1 VIEGHDHYNASV
13 PEIVK
18 ARIPADTQHVSL
30 LRAVATALAARL
42 DFPVD
47 RIIELQIAV
56 DEVCS
61 RLMAVSRDATKLD
74 VDFEI
79 VDTGLVLR
87 AGTDGE
93 VRDDREFLT
102 EWSRVILEAIA
113 EDISP
118 TTDNGAL
125 RISLAVSKGSP

>member
-1 VIEGHDHYNASV
+1 M
-13 PEIVK
+13 PEIVS
-18 ARIPADTQHVSL
+18 ARIPADTSHVAL
-30 LRAVATALAARL
+30 LRAIATALAARL

-61 RLMAVSRDATKLD
+61 RLMAVAKDFTRIE

-79 VDTGLVLR
+79 VDRGMVVR
-87 AGTDGE
+87 ARVDGE
-93 VRDDREFLT
+93 RRTDREFLT

-113 EDISP
+113 EDIEPSK
-118 TTDNGAL
+118 DGVIE
-125 RISLAVSKGSP
+125 ISLAVAKGTA

>member
-1 VIEGHDHYNASV
+1 MPESV
-13 PEIVK
+13 T

-30 LRAVATALAARL
+30 LRAIATALAARL

-61 RLMAVSRDATKLD
+61 RLMAVSLDATRLEI
-74 VDFEI
+74 DFE
-79 VDTGLVLR
+79 VSDGGLTME
-87 AGTDGE
+87 ANTDGQRRE
-93 VRDDREFLT
+93 DREFLT

-113 EDISP
+113 ENISVAP
-118 TTDNGAL
+118 DG
-125 RISLAVSKGSP
+125 RVGISLSVAKGSS

>member
-1 VIEGHDHYNASV
+1 MPD
-13 PEIVK
+13 IVS

-61 RLMAVSRDATKLD
+61 RLMAVSRECTRID
-74 VDFEI
+74 VDFEV
-79 VDTGLVLR
+79 VDKGLVLN
-87 AGTDGE
+87 AAVDGKLRE
-93 VRDDREFLT
+93 DREFLT

-113 EDISP
+113 EDIAP
-118 TTDNGAL
+118 MTDNGTV
-125 RISLAVSKGSP
+125 RISLAVAKGSS

>member
-1 VIEGHDHYNASV
+1 M
-13 PEIVK
+13 PETVS
-18 ARIPADTQHVSL
+18 ARIPADTPHVSL
-30 LRAVATALAARL
+30 LRAIATALAARL

-61 RLMAVSRDATKLD
+61 RLMAVAKDCTRIDIN
-74 VDFEI
+74 FEVI
-79 VDTGLVLR
+79 EPGLVLR
-87 AGTDGE
+87 ASVDGE
-93 VRDDREFLT
+93 RRDDRQFLT

-118 TTDNGAL
+118 TDDGEIE
-125 RISLAVSKGSP
+125 ISLAVAKGPA

>member
-1 VIEGHDHYNASV
+1 MRAM
-13 PEIVK
+13 PEIVT
-18 ARIPADTQHVSL
+18 ARIPADTPHVSL

-56 DEVCS
+56 DEICS
-61 RLMAVSRDATKLD
+61 RLMAVARDSTRLQ

-79 VDTGLVLR
+79 GEKGLILHASV
-87 AGTDGE
+87 DGE
-93 VRDDREFLT
+93 RREDREFLT

-113 EDISP
+113 EDIEPSK
-118 TTDNGAL
+118 DGVIE
-125 RISLAVSKGSP
+125 ISLAVAKGPA

>member
-1 VIEGHDHYNASV
+1 M
-13 PEIVK
+13 PEIVS
-18 ARIPADTQHVSL
+18 ARIPADTPHVSL
-30 LRAVATALAARL
+30 LRAIATALAARL

-61 RLMAVSRDATKLD
+61 RLMAVAKDFTSIE

-79 VDTGLVLR
+79 VDKGIVLH
-87 AGTDGE
+87 ASVDGE
-93 VRDDREFLT
+93 RREDREFLT

-113 EDISP
+113 EDITP
-118 TTDNGAL
+118 AADGEIK
-125 RISLAVSKGSP
+125 ISLAVAKGPA

>member
-1 VIEGHDHYNASV
+1 V
-13 PEIVK
+13 PDIVS

-56 DEVCS
+56 DEICS
-61 RLMAVSRDATKLD
+61 RLMAVSRECTRID
-74 VDFEI
+74 VDFEV
-79 VDTGLVLR
+79 VDRGLVLQ
-87 AGTDGE
+87 AAVDGQLRE
-93 VRDDREFLT
+93 DREFLT

-118 TTDNGAL
+118 STDNGTVK
-125 RISLAVSKGSP
+125 ISLAVAKGPS

>member
-1 VIEGHDHYNASV
+1 MATMRLV
-13 PEIVK
+13 PETVTAK
-18 ARIPADTQHVSL
+18 VPADTPHVGL

-56 DEVCS
+56 DEICS
-61 RLMAVSRDATKLD
+61 RLMAVSKDATRIE

-79 VDTGLVLR
+79 GERGLVLH
-87 AGTDGE
+87 ASVDGE
-93 VRDDREFLT
+93 RREDREFLT

-113 EDISP
+113 EEISP
-118 TTDNGAL
+118 SYVDGHTEV
-125 RISLAVSKGSP
+125 SLHVAKGSA

>member
-1 VIEGHDHYNASV
+1 V
-13 PEIVK
+13 PEIVS

-42 DFPVD
+42 DFPID

-61 RLMAVSRDATKLD
+61 RLMAVATD
-74 VDFEI
+74 FTRIEVEFEI
-79 VDTGLVLR
+79 VDKGMVVR
-87 AGTDGE
+87 ASVDGKRRE
-93 VRDDREFLT
+93 DREFLT

-113 EDISP
+113 EDIAPS
-118 TTDNGAL
+118 DDGEIG
-125 RISLAVSKGSP
+125 ISLAVSKGSS

>member
-1 VIEGHDHYNASV
+1 MRPV
-13 PEIVK
+13 PETVL
-18 ARIPADTQHVSL
+18 ARIPADTPHVSL

-61 RLMAVSRDATKLD
+61 RLMAVSKEPTRLEVQFDVAEDGLRITADA
-74 VDFEI
+74 
-79 VDTGLVLR
+79 
-87 AGTDGE
+87 DGE
-93 VRDDREFLT
+93 VRDDRELLT

-113 EDISP
+113 EDITPSS
-118 TTDNGAL
+118 DGAL
-125 RISLAVSKGSP
+125 RISLAVSKGST

>member
-1 VIEGHDHYNASV
+1 MRAM
-13 PEIVK
+13 PEIVT
-18 ARIPADTQHVSL
+18 ARIPADTPHVSL
-30 LRAVATALAARL
+30 LRAVATALAARQ

-61 RLMAVSRDATKLD
+61 RLMAVSRGATRIE

-79 VDTGLVLR
+79 SDHGLILQAAV
-87 AGTDGE
+87 DGE
-93 VRDDREFLT
+93 RREDRELLT

-113 EDISP
+113 EDIAE
-118 TTDNGAL
+118 TKDGDVQIT
-125 RISLAVSKGSP
+125 LAVSKGST

>member
-1 VIEGHDHYNASV
+1 MSD
-13 PEIVK
+13 IVTT
-18 ARIPADTQHVSL
+18 RIPADTQHVSL

-61 RLMAVSRDATKLD
+61 RLMAVSRESTRLD

-79 VDTGLVLR
+79 VDKGL
-87 AGTDGE
+87 
-93 VRDDREFLT
+93 
-102 EWSRVILEAIA
+102 
-113 EDISP
+113 
-118 TTDNGAL
+118 
-125 RISLAVSKGSP
+125 

>member
-1 VIEGHDHYNASV
+1 MS
-13 PEIVK
+13 
-18 ARIPADTQHVSL
+18 ARIPADTPHVSL
-30 LRAVATALAARL
+30 LRAIATALAARL

-61 RLMAVSRDATKLD
+61 RLMAVARDATRIEI
-74 VDFEI
+74 DFEVI
-79 VDTGLVLR
+79 DKGLVLR
-87 AGTDGE
+87 ASVDGE
-93 VRDDREFLT
+93 RREDREFLT

-118 TTDNGAL
+118 ADDRTIE
-125 RISLAVSKGSP
+125 ISLAVARGPT

>member
-1 VIEGHDHYNASV
+1 M
-13 PEIVK
+13 PETVT
-18 ARIPADTQHVSL
+18 ARTPADTPHVSL

-61 RLMAVSRDATKLD
+61 RLMAVSQNSTHLELEFVIEDR
-74 VDFEI
+74 
-79 VDTGLVLR
+79 GLVLH
-87 AGTDGE
+87 ASVDGDR
-93 VRDDREFLT
+93 RDDREFLT

-113 EDISP
+113 EDIRPSDDGQ
-118 TTDNGAL
+118 TA
-125 RISLAVSKGSP
+125 ISLAVSKGAS

>member
-1 VIEGHDHYNASV
+1 M
-13 PEIVK
+13 PEVVK

-56 DEVCS
+56 DEICS
-61 RLMAVSRDATKLD
+61 RLMAVSQDATRLD
-74 VDFEI
+74 IDFEI
-79 VDTGLVLR
+79 VDSGLVLQ
-87 AGTDGE
+87 AGTDGG
-93 VRDDREFLT
+93 VRSDREFLT

-113 EDISP
+113 ENISP
-118 TTDNGAL
+118 STDNGSV
-125 RISLAVSKGSP
+125 RISMTVSKGSP